1 MLENIKNI
9 TIELEDKA
17 NLFEKHDLYN
27 QIEKI
32 EKRKIWLKSGAF
44 ITIDRTEALTAIDVN
59 TGKYTGKKDLEETI
73 YNVNHEATIEI
84 AKQVRLRDIG
94 GIIIID
100 YIDMHIDN
108 NKEKI
113 HQFLGECFKKDR
125 AKTQLIG
132 FTKLNL
138 FEMTRKNMCNNDYY
152 EEE

>member
-1 MLENIKNI
+1 MIAYEIPNTNNLEIPVDIAEN
-9 TIELEDKA
+9 
-17 NLFEKHDLYN
+17 
-27 QIEKI
+27 
-32 EKRKIWLKSGAF
+32 G
-44 ITIDRTEALTAIDVN
+44 
-59 TGKYTGKKDLEETI
+59 
-73 YNVNHEATIEI
+73 EATIEI